1 MLSKYDVNWKCKYND
16 KRCADV
22 MVYKQQ
28 NEVSSTHL
36 AAQTNIH
43 REWCK
48 KTQRV
53 MCSNIKKRYGGIGSV
68 RTERNVQA
76 LVTANIHKE
85 DVCSQLGV

>member
-1 MLSKYDVNWKCKYND
+1 MVSLQTKRNAQALCKYDVNWECKYND

-36 AAQTNIH
+36 AAH

-53 MCSNIKKRYGGIGSV
+53 MCSNIKKKDMEI
-68 RTERNVQA
+68 
-76 LVTANIHKE
+76 LVA
-85 DVCSQLGV
+85 